1 MTMVTPT
8 EKRLIAQCYVSLDGT
23 ELRQEV
29 MDDLLVARF
38 EGSVH
43 LPDLAILDFR
53 NPDLRWTEAEQFKI
67 GQAIE
72 VNLGDRDVKEIV
84 FSGEITG
91 VELDVTMSG
100 AIELRVRAYDRAHR
114 LHRGRFTKVYRNMTD
129 SDIAAQIARDL
140 GLQSDVTST
149 REVHEYVLQD
159 NQSNWDFLQ
168 ARANMLGFEL
178 QVRDKTLTFKPG
190 PTSPGAPIDL
200 AWREELLSFRAR
212 MTTGEQVSEVEVR
225 GWDPINKKAV
235 TGRAADPK
243 GLPSI
248 GETRNGGEVA
258 NAAFHK
264 KTPFLVARQ
273 PIYSQAQADQLAQ
286 TVLDEMA
293 GTFVTAEGVAL
304 GNPKL
309 RLGSE
314 VNLKSV
320 GKQFSGKYAVTQ
332 ITHVYEPTGYRIEFE
347 VTGRRSTD
355 LVSLTTATPQVDSHI
370 LTGIVTN
377 NKDDRDIGRVKV
389 KLPTLG
395 PDVESNWCRIAAPGA
410 GKDRG
415 MEYLPEVDDEVLL
428 MGSDIN
434 NLYVLGGLWSVIDEP
449 PVKSGEAVEGGEVV
463 KRTIKSR
470 TGHEITLNDST
481 SEPSITIV
489 DSTGDNKIF
498 IDTRSNKL
506 EISVNGDI
514 SIKGKQN
521 VEIEAGMA
529 MSLKAGMG
537 FEVTANLDAKI
548 TANTQLALEGML
560 NTGLRSGGAISIS
573 APAIGL
579 G

>member
-1 MTMVTPT
+1 VQA
-8 EKRLIAQCYVSLDGT
+8 KK
-23 ELRQEV
+23 
-29 MDDLLVARF
+29 LL
-38 EGSVH
+38 
-43 LPDLAILDFR
+43 
-53 NPDLRWTEAEQFKI
+53 
-67 GQAIE
+67 
-72 VNLGDRDVKEIV
+72 
-84 FSGEITG
+84 
-91 VELDVTMSG
+91 
-100 AIELRVRAYDRAHR
+100 
-114 LHRGRFTKVYRNMTD
+114 
-129 SDIAAQIARDL
+129 
-140 GLQSDVTST
+140 
-149 REVHEYVLQD
+149 
-159 NQSNWDFLQ
+159 
-168 ARANMLGFEL
+168 
-178 QVRDKTLTFKPG
+178 FKPG
-190 PTSPGAPIDL
+190 PTSPGDPIDL

-212 MTTGEQVSEVEVR
+212 MMTGEQVNEVEVR

-235 TGRAADPK
+235 TGRAVDPK
-243 GLPSI
+243 GLPAI
-248 GETRNGGEVA
+248 GESRNGGQVS

-264 KTPFLVARQ
+264 KSPFLVARQ

-309 RLGSE
+309 RLGSM

-355 LVSLTTATPQVDSHI
+355 LVSLTTSAPAVESHI
-370 LTGIVTN
+370 FTGIVTN
-377 NKDDRDIGRVKV
+377 NKDERDIGRVKV
-389 KLPTLG
+389 KLPVFG
-395 PDVESNWCRIAAPGA
+395 DDVESNWCRIAAPGA

-428 MGSDIN
+428 IGSDIN
-434 NLYVLGGLWSVIDEP
+434 NMYVLGGLWSVIDAP
-449 PVKSGEAVEGGEVV
+449 PVPSSEAVEGGEVV

-470 TGHEITLNDST
+470 TGHEITLNDSV
-481 SEPSITIV
+481 SEPGIEIT
-489 DSTGDNKIF
+489 DPNGNKLF
-498 IDTRSNKL
+498 IDTKTNKI
-506 EISVNGDI
+506 EITANGDI

-529 MSLKAGMG
+529 LSLKAGMG

-560 NTGLRSGGAISIS
+560 NTGIRSGGAISIS